1 MALAATTKC
10 RRLGGLN
17 NGSLFSRSFGSLEVQ
32 DQGAGI
38 PFLVRDF
45 SSWLANDSLLGVSS
59 RGRERETGND
69 ELSGGSS

>member
-1 MALAATTKC
+1 M
-10 RRLGGLN
+10 
-17 NGSLFSRSFGSLEVQ
+17 Q